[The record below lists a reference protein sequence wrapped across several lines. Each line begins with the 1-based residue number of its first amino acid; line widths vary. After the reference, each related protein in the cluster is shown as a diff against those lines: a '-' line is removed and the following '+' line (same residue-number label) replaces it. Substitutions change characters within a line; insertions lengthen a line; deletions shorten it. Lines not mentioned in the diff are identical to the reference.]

1 MLIVVFIGIISTF
14 YSSLQSMENQD
25 ALSSYTNASVEQQL
39 AAITTNDRP
48 QLTVRLPQLEQQN
61 NLLQNRT
68 LLPGDPLEAIKQYLY
83 SGSYNREI
91 KAILD
96 NVYEQLAQEP
106 VDERSAIIFDIDD
119 TIVSHHDYRI
129 QAIEEESNTDAN
141 FFAYICKTDSPA
153 IPEVLEFYNKVKAL
167 GYKII
172 LLTGRSRDYL
182 ACTEEV
188 LAKNGYTGYTKL
200 ILKSPEEKAQFK
212 TAAAFKQHKRQE
224 LADEGYSIKACIG
237 DQECDIE
244 GGNTGIKVKI
254 PNPLFLNR

>member
-1 MLIVVFIGIISTF
+1 MKSLNRLIVLFIGIVSTF
-14 YSSLQSMENQD
+14 SMPLQSMEKHNI
-25 ALSSYTNASVEQQL
+25 LSSYINTSTEQQL
-39 AAITTNDRP
+39 APATNNRA
-48 QLTVRLPQLEQQN
+48 QLTISLPQFEQ
-61 NLLQNRT
+61 QNRT
-68 LLPGDPLEAIKQYLY
+68 LLAEDPLKIIKQYLY
-83 SGSYNREI
+83 SGNYNREI
-91 KAILD
+91 KSILD

-119 TIVSHHDYRI
+119 TIISHHGYRM
-129 QAIEEESNTDAN
+129 QAIEEGSNTDAN
-141 FFAYICKTDSPA
+141 FFAYICKADSPA

-200 ILKSPEEKAQFK
+200 ILKSPEEKALFK
-212 TAAAFKQHKRQE
+212 TAAAFKQHKRQQ
-224 LADEGYSIKACIG
+224 LVDEGYSIKACIG
-237 DQECDIE
+237 DQECDLE
-244 GGNTGIKVKI
+244 GQNTGIKIKI